1 MNTSVESNLSL
12 SQNKPSFDIKVH
24 ALCDGSFHWNAPQ
37 LSSFWHNDTHSI
49 NELKKGQYYVPQW
62 WCTLQY

>member
-37 LSSFWHNDTHSI
+37 LSSFWHKDTHSI
-49 NELKKGQYYVPQW
+49 NELKKGQY
-62 WCTLQY
+62 